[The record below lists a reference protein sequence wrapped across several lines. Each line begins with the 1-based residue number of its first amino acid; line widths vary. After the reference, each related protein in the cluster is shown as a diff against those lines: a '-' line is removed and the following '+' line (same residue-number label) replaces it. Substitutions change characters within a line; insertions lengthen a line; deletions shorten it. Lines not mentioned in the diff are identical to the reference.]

1 MKCELCLQDK
11 ILCHSHIIPEFFYRS
26 TYNDKH
32 FMAKLTNGWSKA
44 GYIPKGQYEKL
55 LCADCETFLNVEY
68 ETYFDNLW
76 YSNKTLP
83 TTFNEKVFTVNGID
97 YSKFKLCL
105 LSILWRASISSRDV
119 FAMVKLPKKHEEQ
132 IRKMLLK
139 KDPGEETL
147 YQIFASLLLSP
158 GTTKILDNLIVS
170 PMMEE
175 FENKQV
181 CTFVFGGCYWLF
193 VIDEQP
199 LINPIAISANGNLN
213 FPVHDI
219 LDIKPI
225 MSFFDGVE
233 KDSIKW

>member
-1 MKCELCLQDK
+1 MKCKLCLQDK
-11 ILCHSHIIPEFFYRS
+11 TLCNSHIIPEFFYRS

-32 FMAKLTNGWSKA
+32 FMAGLTKGRSKVD
-44 GYIPKGQYEKL
+44 YLPKGQYEKL

-76 YSNKTLP
+76 YRNKTLP
-83 TTFNEKVFTVNGID
+83 TNFNGKVFTVSNID

-105 LSILWRASISSRDV
+105 LSILWRTSISSRAV
-119 FAMVKLPKKHEEQ
+119 FAMVKLPQKHEEQ
-132 IRKMLLK
+132 IRQMLRK
-139 KDPGEETL
+139 KDPGEEFL
-147 YQIFASLLLSP
+147 YPIFASLLLSP
-158 GTTKILDNLIVS
+158 DTTKVLDSLIVS
-170 PMMEE
+170 PTMEK

-199 LINPIAISANGNLN
+199 PINSVAVSSGGDLN

-219 LDIKPI
+219 LEVKPI
-225 MSFFDGVE
+225 VSFFDGME